1 MTKQTHTSR
10 DHFRR
15 GAQAEDLCKSV
26 EACAQ
31 KIASFC
37 LFDIIAHHFNCTPS
51 FIITGIAFWCSKL
64 TQTKKKGHFAF
75 FFLGGGGGVTI
86 FFYSIVP
93 GVMLSTN
100 AMFKSALHIHTV
112 VI

>member
-75 FFLGGGGGVTI
+75 FFLGGGGVTI